1 MQEMAQV
8 HCCGSLLRAIIEFH
22 SVSYRPFN
30 RLFKPDA
37 PMQDQLIPLL
47 QVHTPWDITEAAHL
61 KTALDFIHSSP
72 LCSSRANLAGHVTA
86 SAWILS
92 PDQQSALLTHH
103 KKLNRWLQLGGHT
116 DDADTSIQ
124 AAATREAREESG
136 MTDLLLLGDTLFDI
150 DVHPIPAR
158 GSEPAH
164 DHYDLRFLFQAQHVD
179 FTVSEE
185 SHDLAWVALTTLA
198 ADEGN
203 ASVSRM
209 ARKSLGASGFAD
221 MAGK

>member
-1 MQEMAQV
+1 
-8 HCCGSLLRAIIEFH
+8 
-22 SVSYRPFN
+22 
-30 RLFKPDA
+30 
-37 PMQDQLIPLL
+37 MQDQLIPLL
-47 QVHTPWDITEAAHL
+47 HAHTPWDTAEAAHL
-61 KTALDFIHSSP
+61 KIALDFILSSP
-72 LCSSRANLAGHVTA
+72 LCSSRNNIAGHVTA

-92 PDQQSALLTHH
+92 PDGRSALLTHH

-136 MTDLLLLGDTLFDI
+136 MTDLLLLSDRLFDI

-158 GSEPAH
+158 GSEPGH
-164 DHYDLRFLFQAQHVD
+164 YHYDLRFLFQAQHVD

-209 ARKSLGASGFAD
+209 ARKSLEVSGFAD
-221 MAGK
+221 KAGK